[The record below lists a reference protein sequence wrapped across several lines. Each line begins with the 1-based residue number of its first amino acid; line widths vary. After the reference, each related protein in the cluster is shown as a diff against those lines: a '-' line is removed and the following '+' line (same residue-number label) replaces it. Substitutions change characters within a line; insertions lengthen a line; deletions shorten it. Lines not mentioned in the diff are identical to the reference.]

1 VGKGTTLVHCDR
13 TDIGR
18 RRSNN
23 QDAKAVLPPSSAQ
36 QFNARGWLFL
46 VADGMG
52 AHAAGEKASAIA
64 AEQVPLF
71 YEKAGQLSPPLT
83 LRHSIEQANAE
94 INRQGESAAEFKGMG
109 TTCTTLV
116 ILPRGALI
124 GHIGDSRAYRI
135 RGKTVDQL
143 SKDHSLVWELETA
156 GGLTR
161 EEANNRAPK
170 NIITRSMGPHPQV
183 VVDLEGPFPVEDGDV
198 FLLCSDG
205 LSGQVTDEEI
215 GLFAAELEPREA
227 TETLIRLALVRGAPD
242 NVTVIVAKAGSE
254 EVSKPSA
261 SDKPWAMSAIEH
273 VDLKGQPIPWKMLA
287 VAAVSLFASLVL
299 ISFWLTER
307 NTPQSILIPVYLFGA
322 VATGLVALVSL
333 IAAVLGFSSPQAA
346 QVRVLPIGSR
356 LGKGPYRT
364 YDCSPTALLLEGV
377 IASVEAA
384 SDGLAEPDKERTVGI
399 VARVRQYVAEESFH
413 EAIVAAAEAIAIYG
427 RALQESR
434 TGNTAHGNN
443 NPTPHPPA

>member
-1 VGKGTTLVHCDR
+1 
-13 TDIGR
+13 
-18 RRSNN
+18 
-23 QDAKAVLPPSSAQ
+23 
-36 QFNARGWLFL
+36 
-46 VADGMG
+46 
-52 AHAAGEKASAIA
+52 
-64 AEQVPLF
+64 
-71 YEKAGQLSPPLT
+71 
-83 LRHSIEQANAE
+83 
-94 INRQGESAAEFKGMG
+94 
-109 TTCTTLV
+109 
-116 ILPRGALI
+116 
-124 GHIGDSRAYRI
+124 
-135 RGKTVDQL
+135 
-143 SKDHSLVWELETA
+143 
-156 GGLTR
+156 
-161 EEANNRAPK
+161 
-170 NIITRSMGPHPQV
+170 
-183 VVDLEGPFPVEDGDV
+183 
-198 FLLCSDG
+198 
-205 LSGQVTDEEI
+205 
-215 GLFAAELEPREA
+215 
-227 TETLIRLALVRGAPD
+227 
-242 NVTVIVAKAGSE
+242 
-254 EVSKPSA
+254 
-261 SDKPWAMSAIEH
+261 MSAIEH